1 MSRRAVFAMPL
12 VWLAFAG
19 AAVAQAPSV
28 KIDHAWSRAAMA
40 GRNGVVYLTITA
52 GRSGDRLIGVASP
65 VAEKTELHESLM
77 EQGVMKMRGVTALPI
92 APEQTVTLA
101 PGGLHIMLL
110 RLKQPLHE
118 GDSVPVTLTFEKAG
132 LVRPKRRL
140 PRRARRRQQGIR
152 TPAGLAAISGKSAS
166 GRAAARY
173 AAALQHQGFH
183 T

>member
-110 RLKQPLHE
+110 RLKQPLRE

-132 LVRPKRRL
+132 LVSTK
-140 PRRARRRQQGIR
+140 AAVAKAGAAA
-152 TPAGLAAISGKSAS
+152 PAG
-166 GRAAARY
+166 
-173 AAALQHQGFH
+173 H
-183 T
+183 